1 MALYPCQCILTI
13 LSTPLELLEMEV
25 DLLRQLD
32 NVAVG
37 FLELITLTPRKP
49 PRLSVN
55 SLTPGEAL
63 KGTTGKPRAL
73 SLIVK

>member
-1 MALYPCQCILTI
+1 MANVLAASHSLLAAKAMALYPCQCILTI

-37 FLELITLTPRKP
+37 FLELITLTLRKP
-49 PRLSVN
+49 PRTICQLAN
-55 SLTPGEAL
+55 SG
-63 KGTTGKPRAL
+63 
-73 SLIVK
+73 